1 MQYIEPARERSA
13 PHPTR
18 EQGMITARCKRWHPC
33 KSFVAES
40 VSGDTSYESR
50 LQLDKLNELAMK
62 MLAER
67 TKKNAPRVRT
77 FVHTA
82 CKKKNQQQ
90 QKLTISSFPLR
101 RSSGTSGYSFITAS
115 ADRPL
120 SSSLDGLAPSVMSS
134 LITSAPHCH

>member
-82 CKKKNQQQ
+82 CRRKINNNKNSQYPPSRCEGHLGQVD
-90 QKLTISSFPLR
+90 I
-101 RSSGTSGYSFITAS
+101 
-115 ADRPL
+115 L
-120 SSSLDGLAPSVMSS
+120 SSPQV
-134 LITSAPHCH
+134 LIALCRQAWTGWRRV